1 MINKKT
7 QRELLEIVDF
17 GVASTFLSGLPIN
30 QERVE
35 KYKDLIRSGATA
47 ENLFK
52 AMADDR
58 EKILQRIKPAE
69 KAID

>member
-30 QERVE
+30 QEQVE
-35 KYKDLIRSGATA
+35 KYKDLIRSGATV

-58 EKILQRIKPAE
+58 EKILQRIKPEE
-69 KAID
+69 KATD